1 MEDVFDELLQK
12 TQQLRN
18 EANKLIQE
26 RLLNSLREPLDIER
40 YKNLFYSLLAYY
52 DYSRIEAAIN
62 LLSVDDGDK
71 AMLLDMLEQFGFE
84 YIQMEEAADARTF
97 NRFDF

>member
-1 MEDVFDELLQK
+1 MEDVFDELLRETK
-12 TQQLRN
+12 QLRS
-18 EANKLIQE
+18 EANRIIQE
-26 RLLNSLREPLDIER
+26 RLLNSLKEPLDIGR

-71 AMLLDMLEQFGFE
+71 AMLLDMLERFGFE